1 MTITVN
7 LALNDEAQT
16 QEDYTKVDRTVLN
29 TFHTFI

>member
-16 QEDYTKVDRTVLN
+16 QDYTKVDRTVLN